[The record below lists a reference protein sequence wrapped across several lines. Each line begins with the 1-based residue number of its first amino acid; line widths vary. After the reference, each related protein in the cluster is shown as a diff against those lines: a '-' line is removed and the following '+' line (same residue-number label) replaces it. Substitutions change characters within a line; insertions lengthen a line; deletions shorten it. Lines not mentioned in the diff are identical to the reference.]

1 LGCHFAR
8 TFTSSNIKATSLSNS
23 PRQTDR
29 KRVPAAPDSDT
40 SSSVTDKQP
49 SLSERLPGM
58 SDFKL
63 SAYKASAA
71 RISRDTAHPKN
82 GAARKAIPMIEAELI
97 RRADALAPKGG

>member
-1 LGCHFAR
+1 MS
-8 TFTSSNIKATSLSNS
+8 TP
-23 PRQTDR
+23 PRQAER
-29 KRVPAAPDSDT
+29 KRVPAAPSADT
-40 SSSVTDKQP
+40 SSSVTEKQP

-82 GAARKAIPMIEAELI
+82 GAARKAIPMIEAELT
-97 RRADALAPKGG
+97 RRADALIPKRG

>member
-8 TFTSSNIKATSLSNS
+8 TFTSSNTKANTLSTP

-29 KRVPAAPDSDT
+29 KRVPKAIGADT
-40 SSSVTDKQP
+40 SGSVNDRQP

-58 SDFKL
+58 SDYKL

-71 RISRDTAHPKN
+71 RISLDPNHPKN
-82 GAARKAIPMIEAELI
+82 RAAHKAIPMIEAELA
-97 RRADALAPKGG
+97 RRADTLAPKRG

>member
-8 TFTSSNIKATSLSNS
+8 TFTSSNTKANTLSTP

-29 KRVPAAPDSDT
+29 KRVPTAIGADT
-40 SSSVTDKQP
+40 SGSVNDRQP

-58 SDFKL
+58 SDYKL

-71 RISRDTAHPKN
+71 RISRDPAHPKN
-82 GAARKAIPMIEAELI
+82 KAALKAIPMIEAELA

>member
-1 LGCHFAR
+1 M
-8 TFTSSNIKATSLSNS
+8 SNS

-29 KRVPAAPDSDT
+29 KRVPTAPDADT
-40 SSSVTDKQP
+40 SNSINEKQP

-58 SDFKL
+58 SDYKL

-82 GAARKAIPMIEAELI
+82 RAAHKAIPMIEAELN
-97 RRADALAPKGG
+97 RRADALIPKNG